1 MGSDPQYA
9 KYPDL
14 GLAQHINQLSTPDLS
29 SYHDASATSLLK
41 SITENSSAP
50 LFRYLVEPTTGILPK
65 GSPLKWDEKLYEEL
79 KEKNEKELQEWD
91 EKLKDA
97 EEKAGET
104 EVVEAMGGKA
114 EFWTR
119 IGDKVQLS

>member
-14 GLAQHINQLSTPDLS
+14 SLAQHIFQLSSPSLTAFHAS
-29 SYHDASATSLLK
+29 SSSALLK
-41 SITENSSAP
+41 AIKENAATP
-50 LFRYLVEPTTGILPK
+50 LYHYLANPTDGILPK
-65 GSPLKWDEKLYEEL
+65 GSLEWDEKLYDDI
-79 KEKNEKELQEWD
+79 KQQNEKELESWD
-91 EKLKDA
+91 AKLKDA

-104 EVVEAMGGKA
+104 EIVEAMGGKA

-119 IGDKVQLS
+119 VGEKVCF